1 MDPPS
6 VSDARI
12 TKQPGRETPTSCMRR
27 RDGIKHRIAR
37 TLLRGIRRARSYR
50 QYATSIEPRTQAN
63 ASVLKEATPM
73 LKSLDLIFPDICTL
87 LVFNNVSG
95 SLEHLDLK
103 CEIILSD
110 LVLLTF
116 S

>member
-1 MDPPS
+1 
-6 VSDARI
+6 
-12 TKQPGRETPTSCMRR
+12 MRR

-73 LKSLDLIFPDICTL
+73 LKSLDLIFPDVSPFGVVHLKFKPISASFQICRL
-87 LVFNNVSG
+87 YFYRKLI
-95 SLEHLDLK
+95 K
-103 CEIILSD
+103 A
-110 LVLLTF
+110 
-116 S
+116 